1 MATSYDPTP
10 SEDAAPKN
18 EIDGLMDALDDMITR
33 TPAAALEVP
42 VPRARRNIAVE
53 LDNDDMDFTE
63 ALRLL
68 QAPQSLGPE
77 RLPFSSRSNVTSPQR
92 HLPLKS
98 PTRERIRFKLVTKT
112 RRPGTYRPPWAT
124 STTGA
129 SCDSPSTAGATQ
141 RGN

>member
-1 MATSYDPTP
+1 MTSDSEQEPRSDADFAWQERAPLEGSSLATSHDPTP

-18 EIDGLMDALDDMITR
+18 DIDGLMDALDDMITR

-68 QAPQSLGPE
+68 QAPQSQGP
-77 RLPFSSRSNVTSPQR
+77 
-92 HLPLKS
+92 
-98 PTRERIRFKLVTKT
+98 
-112 RRPGTYRPPWAT
+112 
-124 STTGA
+124 
-129 SCDSPSTAGATQ
+129 
-141 RGN
+141 